1 MKQKLEVGKKIVS
14 DKDFTELKEK
24 VKNLY
29 LTDAI
34 VELFNGK
41 LKEIN
46 KWAYVLTSY
55 TKALNGDEENYNEV
69 PRMAKYIMFIFLL
82 SC

>member
-1 MKQKLEVGKKIVS
+1 MKQKLEVVKKIVS

-41 LKEIN
+41 L
-46 KWAYVLTSY
+46 T
-55 TKALNGDEENYNEV
+55 
-69 PRMAKYIMFIFLL
+69 
-82 SC
+82 